1 MSTISKRKY
10 KRFDI
15 EAYYRNKS
23 KIFWFGPL
31 TIGTKAKHFYLVPHF
46 FRKQIVS
53 ILAQKFWDEAK
64 QFDMIWDIVLGKVE
78 RYYLIQNLI
87 DQSKTFDLVRL
98 LSERKYNTP
107 LTISY
112 KTKTDNFCQ
121 VSSKNCCKYKKSPYG
136 AVPAYT

>member
-1 MSTISKRKY
+1 
-10 KRFDI
+10 
-15 EAYYRNKS
+15 
-23 KIFWFGPL
+23 
-31 TIGTKAKHFYLVPHF
+31 
-46 FRKQIVS
+46 
-53 ILAQKFWDEAK
+53 LAQKFWDEAK

-98 LSERKYNTP
+98 LSELKYNTP

-121 VSSKNCCKYKKSPYG
+121 VSSKHCCKCKKRPVVLFLHIYKTKTDNICQDFIKKTVLNVRKGPVVLFLQG
-136 AVPAYT
+136 AWA